1 MASSKVTTVIVN
13 RSGQALILRVGN
25 QNCFAKLATI
35 AAGGEHK
42 VEIDV
47 NWTYQEFSLE
57 PVKAGLLKKIVV
69 NSDDC
74 CDFKRITVT
83 ESEGKLQVD
92 KVPRGQ
98 FSTHAPPLFN
108 TWRTFF
114 TLPKWIKWR
123 FWL

>member
-74 CDFKRITVT
+74 CDFKRLTVT

-98 FSTHAPPLFN
+98 FSTHAPPLFH